1 MSRHIALYG
10 KGGVGK
16 SSIAANLSASL
27 AEAGHRVV
35 LVGCSPT
42 ADSTYPLLGGV
53 SPTLVSDY
61 LQSPERIDPARL
73 IATGYR
79 GVGCVEIGDFLS
91 DSHCTTRQIAD
102 ALQRL
107 HELTVLQDYDPEFT
121 IFDLPGAIGCHGV
134 VSLKDLEIQTALF
147 VTTADFQSM
156 FAANRFASLL
166 ANAPQSVAVAIVAN
180 GNAGSFE
187 DSLVADY
194 AQQVG
199 LPLAATIPRS
209 LVVRHSELY
218 GKTVIEAAPLSNHA
232 YAYRRLARLVAD
244 QTFVMHER
252 RLQPLSAADLKL
264 WARSWGERLGELEF
278 GIIQDGAGI

>member
-1 MSRHIALYG
+1 MSQNIALYG

-27 AEAGHRVV
+27 AEAGRRVV

-42 ADSTYPLLGGV
+42 ADSSYPLLGGA

-61 LQSPERIDPARL
+61 LQSSATIDPATL
-73 IATGYR
+73 ITTGYL
-79 GVGCVEIGDFLS
+79 GVGCVETGDFQS
-91 DSHCTTRQIAD
+91 DAHCSSRRIVE
-102 ALQRL
+102 ALQQL
-107 HELTVLQDYDPEFT
+107 YELRVLQEHDPEFT
-121 IFDLPGAIGCHGV
+121 IFDLPGDVGCRGFAM
-134 VSLKDLEIQTALF
+134 LRDLQIQTALF

-156 FAANRFASLL
+156 FVANRFASLL
-166 ANAPQSVAVAIVAN
+166 AGDVQPPTVALIAN
-180 GNAGSFE
+180 GNASSFE

-199 LPLAATIPRS
+199 LPLAAAIPRS

-232 YAYRRLARLVAD
+232 YAYRRLARMITDNALGQV
-244 QTFVMHER
+244 ER
-252 RLQPLSAADLKL
+252 HLKPLNAADLKQ
-264 WARSWGERLGELEF
+264 WAKNWGERLGELEF